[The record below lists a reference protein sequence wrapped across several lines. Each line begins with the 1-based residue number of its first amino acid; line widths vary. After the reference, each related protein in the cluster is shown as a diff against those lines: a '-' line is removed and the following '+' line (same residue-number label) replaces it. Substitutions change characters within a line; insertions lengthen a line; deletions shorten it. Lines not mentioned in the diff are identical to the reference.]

1 METGIYFRIHRDTWE
16 TLDLTEMTDSEI
28 VEMLMRFERDS
39 LVRTIVRLTRMVG
52 EQ

>member
-1 METGIYFRIHRDTWE
+1 MDTGIYFRILRDTWE
-16 TLDLTEMTDSEI
+16 TLDLTEMTDNEI